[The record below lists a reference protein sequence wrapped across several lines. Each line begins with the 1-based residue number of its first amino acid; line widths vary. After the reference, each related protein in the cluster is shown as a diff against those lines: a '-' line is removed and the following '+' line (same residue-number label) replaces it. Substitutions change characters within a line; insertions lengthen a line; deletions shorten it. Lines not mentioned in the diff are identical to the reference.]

1 MSVNLLNTY
10 SKILKPQI
18 NEKKIEYTTDNI
30 TDIRKFEKKV
40 EIATNNNLN
49 LLSNF
54 TTASV
59 DADKYFN
66 YYKPE
71 INKRVSQ
78 ISLMNENITTVEAL
92 DKKFD
97 LEDGFFI

>member
-10 SKILKPQI
+10 SRILKPQT
-18 NEKKIEYTTDNI
+18 NERKIEYISENI
-30 TDIRKFEKKV
+30 TDIRKFENKV
-40 EIATNNNLN
+40 EIASNNNMR

-59 DADKYFN
+59 EADKYFN

-78 ISLMNENITTVEAL
+78 VSLMNESISTVEAL
-92 DKKFD
+92 DKKYD
-97 LEDGFFI
+97 EEDGFL

>member
-10 SKILKPQI
+10 SRILKPEI
-18 NEKKIEYTTDNI
+18 IKKKQEYVTENLV
-30 TDIRKFEKKV
+30 DIRKFENKV
-40 EIATNNNLN
+40 EIASNNNMN
-49 LLSNF
+49 LLANF

-59 DADKYFN
+59 EADKYFN

-78 ISLMNENITTVEAL
+78 ITLMNESISTVEAL
-92 DKKFD
+92 DKKYD
-97 LEDGFFI
+97 IEDGYL